1 MLRISGYSYSSLAD
15 RSRLPLKLAM
25 LLSPRVQYKTD
36 CKAPRTKKSR
46 PTSWDEILLCGAR
59 DQIRTGD
66 PHVGNV
72 MLYQL
77 SYSCV

>member
-1 MLRISGYSYSSLAD
+1 MAD
-15 RSRLPLKLAM
+15 KQKIPDSKADGD
-25 LLSPRVQYKTD
+25 LLF
-36 CKAPRTKKSR
+36 
-46 PTSWDEILLCGAR
+46 GAR

-77 SYSCV
+77 SYSCINPNCLTGQAKPRSELHCDDWYTAPGRIL

>member
-1 MLRISGYSYSSLAD
+1 MEIE
-15 RSRLPLKLAM
+15 LKAL
-25 LLSPRVQYKTD
+25 D
-36 CKAPRTKKSR
+36 TKKTR
-46 PTSWDEILLCGAR
+46 PTSWDELFMCGAR

-77 SYSCV
+77 SYSCLNLFFDLHGRLCE